1 MNHAGEMNRKQRR
14 RQSRSKSNSRKSG
27 FTFLTVAGV
36 VTGSLGLASPAHA
49 ATYDSVSCP
58 DLLSDMA
65 SLATTGGTLTAD
77 FTGDCDFA
85 EGYIFDQ
92 ASTIIGPTNRT
103 LTLRFEDSATSGFT
117 TVGDLNLSNLNFAR
131 SSNLPNLDYFIYSNN
146 SSPITVSNTTFSNA
160 TVDAAIYSEGHIE
173 VSDSSFA
180 DLILDYHAIEARGT
194 SNILN
199 SSFTDL
205 STIND
210 GAAIAAYG
218 GLTVTGSTFESNS
231 SDGGGGA
238 IVTVGTITVND
249 STFESNSSFV
259 GGAIVALGETT
270 VTGSTFKSNS
280 TSDPDYPDEADGG
293 AIYSEGSLSISGSS
307 FFENSSVGSGGAI
320 SASSFTS
327 IDNSTFVD
335 NSASNGAAFSTFS
348 EGSIISNSTFWNNG
362 DSDNGSIDADF
373 TYFFG
378 NILANS
384 SAGVEVIDRDWEFNF
399 DGGAN
404 LYTDS
409 SLVFNEQSSGEGSS
423 QLVSIN
429 DLKLSALA
437 LNTTGPVNTG
447 QTKTVAIGADSVA
460 RDFYSTSSA
469 GINPTGNSSF
479 ATRIAALDQRGVAR
493 QPSVNRLDVGA
504 YEFGDDP
511 EPTPSETAEPTPSET
526 AEPTPSETAETTDT
540 ETLAETGLENQT
552 SFMGLIGIGLAAIL
566 GASVGLVRRRR
577 EV

>member
-1 MNHAGEMNRKQRR
+1 
-14 RQSRSKSNSRKSG
+14 
-27 FTFLTVAGV
+27 
-36 VTGSLGLASPAHA
+36 
-49 ATYDSVSCP
+49 
-58 DLLSDMA
+58 MA
-65 SLATTGGTLTAD
+65 LLATTGGTLTAD

-103 LTLRFEDSATSGFT
+103 LTLRFEDSATRGFT

-160 TVDAAIYSEGHIE
+160 TVDADIYSEGHIE

-205 STIND
+205 STINA

-238 IVTVGTITVND
+238 IFTVGTITVND

-259 GGAIVALGETT
+259 GGAIAALGETT

-280 TSDPDYPDEADGG
+280 TSDPDDPDEADGG

-320 SASSFTS
+320 STSSFTS
-327 IDNSTFVD
+327 IDNSTFVE
-335 NSASNGAAFSTFS
+335 NSAFNGAAFSTFS

-362 DSDNGSIDADF
+362 GSDSGSIASDF

-378 NILANS
+378 NILANE
-384 SAGVEVIDRDWEFNF
+384 SAGVKAIAEGYESNIDL
-399 DGGAN
+399 GAN
-404 LYTDS
+404 LYTDES
-409 SLVFNEQSSGEGSS
+409 VLFMDPTSEGEGASK
-423 QLVSIN
+423 LVEF
-429 DLKLSALA
+429 DELKLSELA
-437 LNTTGPVNTG
+437 LNTTQPVNAG
-447 QTKTVAIGADSVA
+447 ATKTVAIGADSVA
-460 RDFYSTSSA
+460 KDYYSATSV
-469 GINPTGNSSF
+469 GINPRGLNIPDGNEF
-479 ATRIAALDQRGVAR
+479 DTRIASLDQRGVAR
-493 QPSVNRLDVGA
+493 QPSIARLDVGA
-504 YEFGDDP
+504 YEAG
-511 EPTPSETAEPTPSET
+511 ETTET
-526 AEPTPSETAETTDT
+526 ETTETETTDS
-540 ETLAETGLENQT
+540 ETLADTGLEDTQAHYL
-552 SFMGLIGIGLAAIL
+552 GLVGLGLAAIF
-566 GASVGLVRRRR
+566 GGSIGLLRRRTKA
-577 EV
+577 

>member
-14 RQSRSKSNSRKSG
+14 RQARSKSNTRR
-27 FTFLTVAGV
+27 TGV
-36 VTGSLGLASPAHA
+36 TYLAIVGLAGGSIG
-49 ATYDSVSCP
+49 
-58 DLLSDMA
+58 
-65 SLATTGGTLTAD
+65 LATPAQALPVETTECSELETALNNAASIGGNIVANFSDT
-77 FTGDCDFA
+77 CDFA
-85 EGYIFDQ
+85 EGFIFGD
-92 ASTIIGPTNRT
+92 ATTITGPTDRS
-103 LTLRFEDSATSGFT
+103 LTLRFADSATRGFT

-205 STIND
+205 STINA

-238 IVTVGTITVND
+238 IFTVGTITVND

-259 GGAIVALGETT
+259 GGAIAALGETT

-280 TSDPDYPDEADGG
+280 TSDPDDPDEADGG

-320 SASSFTS
+320 STSSFTS
-327 IDNSTFVD
+327 IDNSTFVE
-335 NSASNGAAFSTFS
+335 NSAFNGAAFSTFS

-362 DSDNGSIDADF
+362 GSDSGSIASDF

-378 NILANS
+378 NSLANE
-384 SAGVEVIDRDWEFNF
+384 SAGVKAIAEGYESNIDL
-399 DGGAN
+399 GAN
-404 LYTDS
+404 LYTDES
-409 SLVFNEQSSGEGSS
+409 VLFMDPTSEGEGASK
-423 QLVSIN
+423 LVEF
-429 DLKLSALA
+429 DELKLSELA
-437 LNTTGPVNTG
+437 LNTTQPVNAG
-447 QTKTVAIGADSVA
+447 ATKTVAIGADSVA
-460 RDFYSTSSA
+460 KDYYSATSV
-469 GINPTGNSSF
+469 GINPRGLNIPDGNEF
-479 ATRIAALDQRGVAR
+479 DTRIASLDQRGVAR
-493 QPSVNRLDVGA
+493 QPSIARLDVGA
-504 YEFGDDP
+504 YEAG
-511 EPTPSETAEPTPSET
+511 ETTET
-526 AEPTPSETAETTDT
+526 ETTETETTETETTDS
-540 ETLAETGLENQT
+540 ETLADTGLEDTQAHYL
-552 SFMGLIGIGLAAIL
+552 GLVGLGLAAIF
-566 GASVGLVRRRR
+566 GGSIGLLRRRTKA
-577 EV
+577 